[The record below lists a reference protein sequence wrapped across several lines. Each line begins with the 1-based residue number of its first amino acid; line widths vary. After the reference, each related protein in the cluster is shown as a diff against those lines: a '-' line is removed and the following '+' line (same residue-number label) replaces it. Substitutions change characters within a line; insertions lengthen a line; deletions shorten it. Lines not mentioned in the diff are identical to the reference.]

1 MGSKSGDGKQND
13 RVVMGLSESAEY
25 PKMAILLR
33 EMMIECLTIKVGV
46 CYFQTHMSH
55 IHTARGKRGG
65 KLLE

>member
-1 MGSKSGDGKQND
+1 
-13 RVVMGLSESAEY
+13 MGLSESAEY

-46 CYFQTHMSH
+46 CYFQTQMSH
-55 IHTARGKRGG
+55 IHTARGNRGG